1 MVMNKNWTIQESREA
16 QVDFYT
22 AYEKSLGDIFSQ
34 GNVESIK
41 RKLEQQFYNEDI
53 RLGLIRY
60 A

>member
-1 MVMNKNWTIQESREA
+1 MVMNRNWTIQESREA

-22 AYEKSLGDIFSQ
+22 AYEKTVGDIFSPS
-34 GNVESIK
+34 NVEAIK

-60 A
+60 V